1 MIVLRDVCKT
11 YQVGDEIVR
20 ALDHAS
26 LTVRD
31 GEFVSIIGPSG
42 SGKSTM
48 MNIIGCLDTADS
60 GEYLLDDIPIED
72 YTENE
77 LAQIR
82 SRKIGFVFQSFNLI
96 PQLTAQ
102 ENVELPLIYQRVRR
116 SERRRRVAEALE
128 RVQLTGRRHHLPSE
142 LSGGQQQR
150 VAIARAI
157 AAHPLPH
164 GPGYHGHLSRAS
176 RERQHHRAHHP
187 RRRRSP
193 PGPAEHPHPGRPGE
207 GGGPMIQSVRMAIKS
222 ISGNKMRAFLTM
234 LGIII
239 GVMALVILV
248 SLVSGATGNV
258 TDTIASLGSDQITVR
273 ISDDKGRP
281 VYITDLNEWMGEGAF
296 GRIAPVA
303 TESVTA
309 KYGTETGSLT
319 VYGTTAP
326 YLDIQKLDVLVGRFL
341 KTADEEN
348 VSFVCVINET
358 AATELVGY
366 ADCVGEDIR
375 LNGQRFRV
383 VGVLKDD
390 DNSLTSAFRSGS
402 LVAYVPYGA
411 LVRISDSATPKIT
424 SFYVSAAETGTVD
437 EAKERMTE
445 ILKERFDQ
453 DEDAF
458 TLSSQNALESAM
470 NSITSILAVLLGGIA
485 AISLIVG
492 GIGIMNIMLVTVTE
506 RTREIGIRKAIG
518 ASRSMILTQ
527 FLVEAVVICML
538 GCALGIL
545 GSWGVLRLI
554 TTVVSGLDISFQ
566 MSGGVVLIAVLFCF
580 FIGIVFG
587 LYPANKAARMAP
599 IDALHYGG

>member
-1 MIVLRDVCKT
+1 
-11 YQVGDEIVR
+11 
-20 ALDHAS
+20 
-26 LTVRD
+26 
-31 GEFVSIIGPSG
+31 
-42 SGKSTM
+42 
-48 MNIIGCLDTADS
+48 
-60 GEYLLDDIPIED
+60 
-72 YTENE
+72 
-77 LAQIR
+77 
-82 SRKIGFVFQSFNLI
+82 
-96 PQLTAQ
+96 
-102 ENVELPLIYQRVRR
+102 
-116 SERRRRVAEALE
+116 
-128 RVQLTGRRHHLPSE
+128 
-142 LSGGQQQR
+142 
-150 VAIARAI
+150 
-157 AAHPLPH
+157 
-164 GPGYHGHLSRAS
+164 
-176 RERQHHRAHHP
+176 
-187 RRRRSP
+187 
-193 PGPAEHPHPGRPGE
+193 
-207 GGGPMIQSVRMAIKS
+207 MIQSVRMAIKS

-258 TDTIASLGSDQITVR
+258 TDTISSLGSDQISVR
-273 ISDDKGRP
+273 ISDNKGTP
-281 VYITDLNEWMGEGAF
+281 VTIDDLSDWMQEEAF

-303 TESVTA
+303 SESVTA

-319 VYGTTAP
+319 VYGTTAF
-326 YLDIQKLDVLVGRFL
+326 YADVQKLELLVGRFL
-341 KTADEEN
+341 KQADEEN

-366 ADCVGEDIR
+366 ADCLGEDIR
-375 LNGQRFRV
+375 LNGQRFKV

-402 LVAYVPYGA
+402 LVAYIPYSA
-411 LVRISDSATPKIT
+411 LTRISTSATKEVT
-424 SFYVSAAETGTVD
+424 SFYVSAGENSTVD
-437 EAKERMTE
+437 AARERLTE

-458 TLSSQNALESAM
+458 SVSSQNALESAM
-470 NSITSILAVLLGGIA
+470 SSVTSILAVLLGGIA

-518 ASRSMILTQ
+518 ASRGMILTQ
-527 FLVEAVVICML
+527 FLVEAIVICML

-566 MSGGVVLIAVLFCF
+566 MSGSVVLIAVLFCF